1 MFTNETVACRHP
13 SGDEPRDAYGDDVI
27 GRGEKDPAAEG
38 DDGDENDG
46 AFSTENVHQ
55 FAWKL
60 RFISA
65 VLRVTI

>member
-13 SGDEPRDAYGDDVI
+13 SGDEPRDADGDDVI

-55 FAWKL
+55 FA
-60 RFISA
+60 
-65 VLRVTI
+65 